1 MRFLTIIGDCAI
13 SSVIRIRVSVWV
25 ELMVVG
31 GAILVQI
38 DGAASIIVGEFS
50 GIVNGKGVGNLAFLA
65 GFSLFL
71 LLGLNGE
78 GEVAERV
85 CVVVESAG
93 GERIS
98 QRRIRVCKGGR
109 NNGGGRD
116 NSLVGLTILV
126 QVNRVPQQIRGEL
139 ISGNDGDLT
148 LLAILLGLSGDD
160 VRGGV
165 VIRVCA
171 KGIWS
176 GKRSDAISQW
186 SDDLL
191 GDFLLL
197 EEGGGGRGFL
207 SSVGLENGR
216 LDGVLNSGRGAV
228 NNGMSVVC
236 EGVDSSIG
244 EGNLGSG
251 ASQKESKD
259 KGLHD

>member
-1 MRFLTIIGDCAI
+1 VLYEQLGSDYLTVIRDCAV
-13 SSVIRIRVSVWV
+13 SSVIRVGIDSREDLV
-25 ELMVVG
+25 VVG
-31 GAILVQI
+31 HTILVQI
-38 DGAASIIVGEFS
+38 NGALGEIVF
-50 GIVNGKGVGNLAFLA
+50 
-65 GFSLFL
+65 
-71 LLGLNGE
+71 
-78 GEVAERV
+78 
-85 CVVVESAG
+85 EST
-93 GERIS
+93 R
-98 QRRIRVCKGGR
+98 
-109 NNGGGRD
+109 
-116 NSLVGLTILV
+116 
-126 QVNRVPQQIRGEL
+126 
-139 ISGNDGDLT
+139 LT

-171 KGIWS
+171 KSVWS

-207 SSVGLENGR
+207 GSVGLENGR

-259 KGLHD
+259 LIKNKRSIIN